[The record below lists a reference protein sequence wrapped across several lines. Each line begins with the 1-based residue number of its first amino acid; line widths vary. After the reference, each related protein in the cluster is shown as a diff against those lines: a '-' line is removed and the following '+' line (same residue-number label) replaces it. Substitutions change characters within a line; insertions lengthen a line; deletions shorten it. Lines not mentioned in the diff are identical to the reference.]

1 MQQAVLISGA
11 SGLIGTALSDHLRS
25 AGYAV
30 HKLERDNPNA
40 QFNYSSESKKATL
53 DDSIS
58 LHAVV
63 NLAGPSIAD
72 GRWTDSRK
80 RELLDSRVDVTT
92 ALASALATATKPPA
106 VFLSASAVGFYGQ
119 SDEPFDEDSPA
130 GSDFLASVATQ
141 WEHSTAPA
149 RTAAIP
155 TAHLRF
161 GVVLSTRGGV
171 LGKLMLPFSLCAGG
185 RLGDGKQLMS
195 WIALPDVLRILTRL
209 IEEPALLTA
218 HTDPK
223 GACALNLV
231 AGKPITNADFTKAL
245 GRAIRRPT
253 PFPLPNRLIRLLF
266 GEMGDALLL
275 GHSSVISQRLPNLGI
290 ALQYPNIDLALAYL
304 VKNKA

>member
-53 DDSIS
+53 DDSIP

-72 GRWTDSRK
+72 GRWTDRRK

-119 SDEPFDEDSPA
+119 SDEPLDEDSPV

-149 RTAAIP
+149 RIAAIP

-161 GVVLSTRGGV
+161 GVVLSTKGGV

-185 RLGDGKQLMS
+185 RLGDGKQPMS
-195 WIALPDVLRILTRL
+195 WIALPDVLSILTYL
-209 IEEPALLTA
+209 IEEPASFNA
-218 HTDPK
+218 HTDQK

-231 AGKPITNADFTKAL
+231 AGEPITNAEFTKAL

-253 PFPLPNRLIRLLF
+253 PFPLPKSLIRLLF

-275 GHSSVISQRLPNLGI
+275 GHSSVVSKRLTNFGI

>member
-53 DDSIS
+53 DDSIP

-119 SDEPFDEDSPA
+119 SDEPLDEDSPV

-149 RTAAIP
+149 RIAAIP

-161 GVVLSTRGGV
+161 GVVLSTKGGV

-185 RLGDGKQLMS
+185 RLGDGKQPMS
-195 WIALPDVLRILTRL
+195 WIALPDVLSILTYL
-209 IEEPALLTA
+209 IEEPASFNA
-218 HTDPK
+218 HTDQK

-231 AGKPITNADFTKAL
+231 AGEPITNAEFTKAL

-253 PFPLPNRLIRLLF
+253 PFPLPKSLIRLLF

-275 GHSSVISQRLPNLGI
+275 GHSSVVSKRLTNFGI
-290 ALQYPNIDLALAYL
+290 ALQYPSIDLALAYL

>member
-25 AGYAV
+25 VGYAV

-53 DDSIS
+53 DNSIP

-119 SDEPFDEDSPA
+119 SDEPLDEDSPA

-149 RTAAIP
+149 RIAAIP

-161 GVVLSTRGGV
+161 GVVLSTKGGV

-185 RLGDGKQLMS
+185 RLGDGKQPMS
-195 WIALPDVLRILTRL
+195 WIALPDVLSILTYL
-209 IEEPALLTA
+209 IEEPASFNA

-253 PFPLPNRLIRLLF
+253 PFPLPKSLIRILF

-275 GHSSVISQRLPNLGI
+275 GHSSVVSKRLTNLGI
-290 ALQYPNIDLALAYL
+290 ALQYPSIDLALAYL

>member
-40 QFNYSSESKKATL
+40 QFNYSSESKRATL
-53 DDSIS
+53 DDSIP

-80 RELLDSRVDVTT
+80 KELLDSRVDVTT

-119 SDEPFDEDSPA
+119 SDEPLDEDSPA

-149 RTAAIP
+149 RIASIP

-161 GVVLSTRGGV
+161 GVVLSTKGGV
-171 LGKLMLPFSLCAGG
+171 LGKLMRPFSLCAGG
-185 RLGDGKQLMS
+185 RLGDGNQLMS

-209 IEEPALLTA
+209 IEQPVLLTA

-253 PFPLPNRLIRLLF
+253 PFPLPKSLIRLLF

-275 GHSSVISQRLPNLGI
+275 GHSSVVSKRLPNLGI

>member
-53 DDSIS
+53 DDSIP

-72 GRWTDSRK
+72 GRWTDRRK

-119 SDEPFDEDSPA
+119 SDEPLDEDSPV

-149 RTAAIP
+149 RIAAIP

-161 GVVLSTRGGV
+161 GVVLSTKGGV

-185 RLGDGKQLMS
+185 RLGDGKQPMS
-195 WIALPDVLRILTRL
+195 WIALPDVLSILTYL
-209 IEEPALLTA
+209 IEEPASFNA
-218 HTDPK
+218 HTDQK

-231 AGKPITNADFTKAL
+231 AGEPITNAEFTKAL

-253 PFPLPNRLIRLLF
+253 PFPLPKSLIRLLF

-275 GHSSVISQRLPNLGI
+275 GHSSVVSKRLTNFGI
-290 ALQYPNIDLALAYL
+290 ALQYPSIDLALAYL

>member
-1 MQQAVLISGA
+1 
-11 SGLIGTALSDHLRS
+11 
-25 AGYAV
+25 
-30 HKLERDNPNA
+30 
-40 QFNYSSESKKATL
+40 
-53 DDSIS
+53 
-58 LHAVV
+58 
-63 NLAGPSIAD
+63 
-72 GRWTDSRK
+72 
-80 RELLDSRVDVTT
+80 
-92 ALASALATATKPPA
+92 
-106 VFLSASAVGFYGQ
+106 
-119 SDEPFDEDSPA
+119 
-130 GSDFLASVATQ
+130 
-141 WEHSTAPA
+141 
-149 RTAAIP
+149 
-155 TAHLRF
+155 
-161 GVVLSTRGGV
+161 
-171 LGKLMLPFSLCAGG
+171 MLPFSLCAGG

-253 PFPLPNRLIRLLF
+253 PFPLPKSLIRLLF